1 MTKEQFAV
9 HAMPALTMPEF
20 KKFQALIYKLAKIS
34 ISDAKHTLVEGR
46 LSKRIRYYQM
56 ASYDA
61 YYELVNQPDQQA
73 ERQIMVDLLTTN
85 ETYFFRE
92 PKHFDFLKQKV
103 LPAIKQRPVKVWSAA
118 CSTGAEPYT
127 LAMVLED
134 ALGRGNWEIFA
145 TDISS
150 RVLATA
156 KEGCYPL
163 EATKN
168 IPKHYLHKYCLKGVG
183 DAEGTFRIDAPLRHS
198 VKFAHLNLNGDWP
211 DIDSFHIIFLR
222 NVMIY
227 FDHDTKEKLVCKI
240 VKKLLPHGHFF
251 ISHSETLHAINSGLV
266 SVQPSIYQ
274 KP

>member
-1 MTKEQFAV
+1 MDKMNV
-9 HAMPALTMPEF
+9 HHVPDLKQNEF
-20 KKFQALIYKLAKIS
+20 KKFQDLIYKLAKIS
-34 ISDAKHTLVEGR
+34 ISDAKRSLVAGR
-46 LSKRIRYYQM
+46 LSKRIRHYRLN
-56 ASYDA
+56 SYDE
-61 YYELVNQPDQQA
+61 YFQLVNRPDQLT
-73 ERQIMVDLLTTN
+73 ERQMMVDLLTTN

-92 PKHFDFLKQKV
+92 PKHFDYLKQKV

-134 ALGRGNWEIFA
+134 AVGRGNWEIFA

-150 RVLATA
+150 RVLEVAR
-156 KEGCYPL
+156 KGVYPMD
-163 EATKN
+163 ATKN

-183 DAEGTFRIDAPLRHS
+183 DAEGTFQIDTPLRRS
-198 VKFAHLNLNGDWP
+198 IKFAHLNLNGEWP

-227 FDHDTKEKLVCKI
+227 FDHDTKDKLVQKI
-240 VKKLLPHGHFF
+240 ARKILPQGHFF
-251 ISHSETLHAINSGLV
+251 ISHSETLHSINSGLKTI
-266 SVQPSIYQ
+266 QPSVYQ